1 MQYKKIFTYLYVFEI
16 SIIIV
21 MFWLNGIIAGI
32 ALSKPPRIKWNRY
45 YGGDGT
51 EMALD
56 LLWTTDGGFLLV
68 GSTDSYG
75 AGDYDAYI
83 VKTDEMGVMKWNIT
97 YGGKY
102 FDQISDIIQC
112 NDGSYMLLGSTESF
126 DASGTDFW
134 VVKMNSTGIIEW
146 NKTYH
151 NIADE
156 YGAKLLQTSD
166 EGFVLVG
173 TADTWVSNQGWVVK
187 IYENGSTD
195 WSQTY
200 GGLGSERIRAI
211 IIDPEGNFVIA
222 GEKES
227 YPSGVEDYWLFR
239 INSTTGTV
247 LWERT
252 YNLSIHDSANDLL
265 QTVDG
270 GFLIGGEIYNSAT
283 YDRNMW
289 VVKTDENG
297 TEEWNHTYGHEYD
310 DSVEV
315 LVQTDDSGYALA
327 GYTFSV
333 NEGGGVD
340 IWLVKIDSNG
350 NEEWNLTYGGS
361 GYESVNAI
369 YTQDNR
375 TFFLAGS
382 SNSQSNN
389 LDMLFVKIMDFEE
402 ETSVTTTM
410 TTPTIPPT
418 ITRPTTTTTISA
430 TTTEEE
436 TSSTAPSPGF
446 TLVTV
451 LLVSIIILVVK
462 RSQRKT

>member
-1 MQYKKIFTYLYVFEI
+1 MRSLDKKISIFLYVFVFT
-16 SIIIV
+16 SL
-21 MFWLNGIIAGI
+21 FWLNGIIAGI
-32 ALSKPPRIKWNRY
+32 ALSNPPSVKWNRY

-56 LLWTTDGGFLLV
+56 LLWTTDGDFLLV

-83 VKTDEMGVMKWNIT
+83 VKTDAMGVMKWNIT

-102 FDQISDIIQC
+102 FDQITDIIQC
-112 NDGSYMLLGSTESF
+112 NDGSFMLLGSTGSF

-134 VVKMNSTGIIEW
+134 VVKMTSTGVIEW
-146 NKTYH
+146 NNTYH
-151 NIADE
+151 NIHNE

-187 IYENGSTD
+187 INENGSTD

-200 GGLGSERIRAI
+200 GGLGSETIRAI
-211 IIDPEGNFVIA
+211 IIDPEGNFVMA
-222 GEKES
+222 GKKES
-227 YPSGVEDYWLFR
+227 YSSGVEDFWLFR

-247 LWERT
+247 LWEKT
-252 YNLSIHDSANDLL
+252 YNLSRHDSANDLL
-265 QTVDG
+265 QTIDG
-270 GFLIGGEIYNSAT
+270 GFLIGGETYNSAT
-283 YDRNMW
+283 HDRNMW

-297 TEEWNHTYGHEYD
+297 TEEWNRTYGHKYD

-315 LVQTDDSGYALA
+315 LVQTDDLGYALA
-327 GYTFSV
+327 GYTFPV
-333 NEGGGVD
+333 NEGRGED
-340 IWLVKIDSNG
+340 MWLVKIDSNG
-350 NEEWNLTYGGS
+350 IEEWNLTIGGS
-361 GYESVNAI
+361 GYESVSAI

-402 ETSVTTTM
+402 ETSVTMPMTSS
-410 TTPTIPPT
+410 TTPST
-418 ITRPTTTTTISA
+418 ITRSTTT

-436 TSSTAPSPGF
+436 TSSTATSPGF
-446 TLVTV
+446 SLMAVLSVFLV
-451 LLVSIIILVVK
+451 IMVVK
-462 RSQRKT
+462 KVSQRKENT